1 MKTTLLSL
9 YDRVWPKRLLDS
21 VTLFVVILVVI
32 LLVAIGGIFSQLTYD
47 VIEKQTEKRAIQA
60 AKHISL
66 QPELPALIMNDRLSE
81 KLLAIATNLKKETEA
96 KYILITNSDGKIL
109 AHSEQDLI
117 GERILSPLTLRVLTY
132 GRPYSENTFERG
144 EHFIR
149 GSVPIL
155 GDAFKVAGMVSV
167 GYAIADVRKVSD
179 AYLDKIIFS
188 IFVFFTL
195 GLIAANFIARGVKW
209 LIMGMEPSEIAYLF
223 NERTA
228 LIESI
233 REGIISTD
241 AGGMITLVNEA
252 AVRTLKLT
260 DKRKILNRSISSFFP
275 LLDAQEMIRTGE
287 SLTDREFVLKG
298 IPVIVNIASIQERR
312 GLVVSFR
319 KKEEIDIVANELA
332 QVRTFSEMLRAQ
344 THEYSNCL
352 HTIVGLIQIE
362 AYEDVLDFIAEETEE
377 HRMLIRFL
385 TENIPDRILSSLIIG
400 KYMYAMELKV
410 EFIIDPESRMIDVPD
425 SIDRH
430 TVATALGN
438 IIDNAFEASL
448 AGTSDPTVKLFMSD
462 YGNDLIFEIEDSGK
476 GLSEEMEESLF
487 NKGVSTKS
495 GGDHGY
501 GLYLAKSAMN
511 TLGGDIWFEKTGESG
526 MRFELIIPKKS
537 KGHETD

>member
-1 MKTTLLSL
+1 MKNAVLTL
-9 YDRVWPKRLLDS
+9 YDRIWPKRLLDS
-21 VTLFVVILVVI
+21 VTLIVMILVVI
-32 LLVAIGGIFSQLTYD
+32 LLAAIGAIFSQLTYD
-47 VIEKQTEKRAIQA
+47 IIEKQTEKRAIQA

-66 QPELPALIMNDRLSE
+66 QPELPALVKNRNISEDFLSIS
-81 KLLAIATNLKKETEA
+81 KTLKNETEA
-96 KYILITNSDGKIL
+96 KYILITDDQGKIL
-109 AHSEQDLI
+109 AHSEQELVGDK
-117 GERILSPLTLRVLTY
+117 ILSPLTLRVLTY
-132 GRPYSENTFERG
+132 GRPYSESTFERG

-155 GDAFKVAGMVSV
+155 SDAFKVMGMVSV

-179 AYLDKIIFS
+179 SYLDKIIFS

-209 LIMGMEPSEIAYLF
+209 LIMGMEPSEIAHLF

-241 AGGMITLVNEA
+241 ASGTITLVNEA
-252 AVRTLKLT
+252 AVGTLKLA
-260 DKRKILNRSISSFFP
+260 DKRKILDRPISTFFP
-275 LLDAQEMIRTGE
+275 LINPRKIIESGE
-287 SLTDREFVLKG
+287 SLMDREFILKG
-298 IPVIVNIASIQERR
+298 IPVIVNIASINEQR

-319 KKEEIDIVANELA
+319 KKEDIDIIANELA

-362 AYEDVLDFIAEETEE
+362 AYQDVLDFIAEETEE
-377 HRMLIRFL
+377 HRKLIRFL
-385 TENIPDRILSSLIIG
+385 AENLPDRILSSLIIG

-410 EFIIDPESRMIDVPD
+410 EFIIDSESRMVDVPE

-448 AGTSDPTVKLFMSD
+448 AGSSPPEVRLFMSD
-462 YGNDLIFEIEDSGK
+462 FGNDLIFEVEDSGN
-476 GLSEEMEESLF
+476 GLSEGIADSLF
-487 NKGVSTKS
+487 SKGVSTKA
-495 GGDHGY
+495 GADHGY

-511 TLGGDIWFEKTGESG
+511 TLGGDIWFEKTAENG
-526 MRFELIIPKKS
+526 MRFELIIPKQDNH
-537 KGHETD
+537 HETD